1 MAGSSGGRSH
11 TVTKRPFASRWQQPW
26 FGTLVTVARRLLRP
40 LGNLENRLIERL
52 VADQNQQVWRYLAT
66 HPPQKVLLILPRC
79 VKKTGCHVD
88 VQTSVSEC
96 LSCLQC
102 PVGDAAALCQRHG
115 LRALVAFRSHI
126 AFDMAR
132 REQPDVI
139 IASACHDRMI
149 KALRS
154 VPEYP
159 ALLAPLAGM
168 DRMCVNA
175 TLDLEWLESQLELV
189 APTAPSAQAAAGP

>member
-1 MAGSSGGRSH
+1 M
-11 TVTKRPFASRWQQPW
+11 
-26 FGTLVTVARRLLRP
+26 
-40 LGNLENRLIERL
+40 
-52 VADQNQQVWRYLAT
+52 
-66 HPPQKVLLILPRC
+66 
-79 VKKTGCHVD
+79 
-88 VQTSVSEC
+88 QTSVSEC

-154 VPEYP
+154 VPGHP
-159 ALLAPLAGM
+159 ALLAPLTGM
-168 DRMCVNA
+168 ERMCVNA
-175 TLDLEWLESQLELV
+175 TLDLKWLETQLELV
-189 APTAPSAQAAAGP
+189 APTAPPARVAAGP